1 MFLSPIVDGHPRG
14 MPRRRRVGIP
24 IHRKKGFRVAEEQP
38 LRPLPINAARNKS
51 WKRGDST
58 WLERGHRP
66 GFVNKTIREYRGG
79 GGGRER
85 KVVPFLKDFRRKK
98 SREYPGE
105 EARELIT
112 NFNGS

>member
-79 GGGRER
+79 GGEREEGGALSKR
-85 KVVPFLKDFRRKK
+85 LSTKEVSRVSWRRS
-98 SREYPGE
+98 SRTNY
-105 EARELIT
+105 EL
-112 NFNGS
+112 